1 METSNLS
8 KGRFPVKL
16 GTITQTDHWKLEG
29 EVKAY
34 EPYVREM
41 RVWAELFE
49 SVEIFTPLVSF
60 RTGASISSYQK
71 TNINFK
77 FVNYDSRIFRFAPL
91 IRLIQFP
98 VVFIQMFF
106 FIARHDVLLIRSP
119 GHFSLMAHVLVFLLR
134 KKSITK
140 FAGHFGY
147 FKGERLPSIV
157 ERFFI
162 RNFLRSPHYVLVYG
176 RSNRQHLISFFPLV
190 LSRSEID
197 ELRALPVLQEKRD
210 ASVFYFYTL
219 GRLTAVKGFDLAIQG
234 LGELFRI
241 CPEWKWECHLIGDG
255 PELDRLRKMAIDLAI
270 GDRVIFEG
278 KQNYLNA
285 MKMLRLADV
294 VIMPGVMEGW
304 PKVVAEAWVA
314 GSIPLCANAGLLPEI
329 IIDSENGFL
338 FSPDI
343 ESFAKKCL
351 DIKNQQAR
359 FSQIV
364 LAGKRESDKLTA
376 DHFKENI
383 RGICVHRLKLKQL

>member
-1 METSNLS
+1 METLDLSNG
-8 KGRFPVKL
+8 KFPVKL
-16 GTITQTDHWKLEG
+16 GTITQTEHWMLEG
-29 EVKAY
+29 QVKAY

-49 SVEIFTPLVSF
+49 AVEIFTPLTSF
-60 RTGASISSYQK
+60 RTGASISTYQK
-71 TNINFK
+71 ANITFR
-77 FVNYDSRIFRFAPL
+77 FVNYNSRVFRFAPL

-98 VVFIQMFF
+98 IVFIQMFF
-106 FIARHDVLLIRSP
+106 FIVRHDVLLIRSP
-119 GHFSLMAHVLVFLLR
+119 GHFSLMAHIWVFLLR

-176 RSNRQHLISFFPLV
+176 RSNKQHLISFFPLV

-197 ELRALPVLQEKRD
+197 ELRSLPVLQDKKD

-219 GRLTAVKGFDLAIQG
+219 GRLTSVKGFDLAIQG

-241 CPEWKWECHLIGDG
+241 CPDWKWECHLIGDG
-255 PELDRLRKMAIDLAI
+255 PELDRLKNLAKDLSI

-278 KQNYLNA
+278 KRDYLNA
-285 MKMLRLADV
+285 MKMLKLADV

-304 PKVVAEAWVA
+304 PKVVAEAWVV

-338 FSPDI
+338 FNPDPK
-343 ESFAKKCL
+343 SFAKKCL
-351 DIKNQQAR
+351 DIKGQRA
-359 FSQIV
+359 SLPQIIET
-364 LAGKRESDKLTA
+364 GKKESDRLTA
-376 DHFKENI
+376 DHFKESI
-383 RGICVHRLKLKQL
+383 REICVHKLKLKHL